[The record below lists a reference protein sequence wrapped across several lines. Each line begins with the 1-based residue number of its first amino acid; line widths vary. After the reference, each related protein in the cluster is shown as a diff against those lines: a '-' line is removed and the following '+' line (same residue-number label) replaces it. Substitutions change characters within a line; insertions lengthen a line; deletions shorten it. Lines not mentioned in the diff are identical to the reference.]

1 MTSASEFDRP
11 PQRGAPFDSS
21 TETFGDR
28 LAVARRATGLSR
40 GELADKLAVKARTV
54 KAWERNELEP
64 RPDKTTKL
72 AGLLNVS
79 LKWLLTGDD
88 AERQGPTAGMERR
101 SPPPG
106 SIDLQ
111 GVLTELRAIRTEQ
124 AGLAERL
131 ARLDVEL
138 QGLSDSLRRSD

>member
-1 MTSASEFDRP
+1 MTSASEFDSPSSRL
-11 PQRGAPFDSS
+11 APVDNSAD
-21 TETFGDR
+21 TFGGR
-28 LAVARRATGLSR
+28 LRAARRASDLSR
-40 GELADKLAVKARTV
+40 GELADKLGFKAKTV

-64 RPDKTTKL
+64 RPDKMTKL

-88 AERQGPTAGMERR
+88 AERQGPTAGLERR
-101 SPPPG
+101 SLRPG

-124 AGLAERL
+124 AGLADRL
-131 ARLDVEL
+131 ARLEVEL
-138 QGLSDSLRRSD
+138 QRLSD